1 MANKNITINA
11 LARMTQAGFRE
22 LGSKMDKGFAEVD
35 KKFAE
40 VDKKFAEVDKKFVIL
55 TDALTHL
62 ARITD
67 DNFRHVF
74 ARLDKIRE
82 DISDLPTIR
91 EELHNLSQRV
101 DRLERKAGAAR

>member
-40 VDKKFAEVDKKFVIL
+40 VDKKFVAL

-82 DISDLPTIR
+82 DISDLPTLR

-101 DRLERKAGAAR
+101 DRLERKTGAAR